1 MGGNRKTSKIE
12 NKNMSIESPIFTPVT
27 IGPVTLRNRVIRS
40 AAFEN
45 MAYGNSPSQD
55 LYDYHVAVARGGVG
69 MTTLAYA
76 AVDRSGLSFDGQLW
90 MRKEIVPDLRR
101 ITDAIHAEGAKA
113 SIQLGH
119 CGNMTHRS
127 TCGCM
132 PVGASGGFNMYSPT
146 FVRSL
151 KINEIH
157 DLVKAFGNAVNLA
170 REAGFDCVEI
180 HAGHG
185 YLISQ
190 FLSPYTN
197 HRHDEFGGSL
207 ENRMRFMRMVISEV
221 MKAAGDDIGVI
232 VKMNMHDGFKKGM
245 QRAECLEVA
254 KELERLGVHAI
265 VLSAGFVSK
274 APMEVMR
281 GAMPL
286 KTLAHYMDMKKF
298 WWLKAAL
305 LTIGRLLIPTVP
317 YREGYFLEDAMQFRQ
332 ELKLPL
338 IYVGGLISKDKMEE
352 VLAAGFQGLQVARAL
367 VHDTDFVNKLHS
379 GEITCSGCKHSNYC
393 IGRMYTLEM
402 RCHHCVENMPASL
415 RKEIEKAEAE
425 S

>member
-1 MGGNRKTSKIE
+1 MID
-12 NKNMSIESPIFTPVT
+12 SPVFTPVQ

-45 MAYGNSPSQD
+45 MAYGNAPSQD
-55 LYDYHVAVARGGVG
+55 LYNYHEAVARGGVG

-76 AVDRSGLSFDGQLW
+76 SVSRSGLSFDGQLW
-90 MRKEIVPDLRR
+90 MREEIVPGLRR
-101 ITDAIHAEGAKA
+101 ITDAVHAQGAKC

-127 TCGCM
+127 TCGCT
-132 PVGASGGFNMYSPT
+132 PVGASGGFNLYSPT
-146 FVRSL
+146 FVRGL
-151 KINEIH
+151 RKEEI
-157 DLVKAFGNAVNLA
+157 DALVEDFGHAVDLA

-197 HRHDEFGGSL
+197 HRHDEYGGSL
-207 ENRMRFMRMVISEV
+207 QNRMHLMQRVIRCV
-221 MKAAGDDIGVI
+221 MEHAGTDMGVL
-232 VKMNMHDGFKKGM
+232 VKINMHDGFRGGM
-245 QRAECLEVA
+245 QREECLEVA
-254 KELERLGVHAI
+254 RELERLGVHAL

-286 KTLAHYMDMKKF
+286 RSMTHYMDMRKF
-298 WWLKAAL
+298 WWLRAL
-305 LTIGRLLIPTVP
+305 VRLFGRQMIPTVP
-317 YREGYFLEDAMQFRQ
+317 YREGYFLEDALEFR
-332 ELKLPL
+332 KAVSMPL
-338 IYVGGLISKDKMEE
+338 VYVGGLVSLAKMEE
-352 VLAAGFQGLQVARAL
+352 VLDAGFQGLQVARAL
-367 VHDTDFVNKLHS
+367 VHDTDFVNKLRS
-379 GEITCSGCKHSNYC
+379 GEITCSGCGHSNYC

-402 RCHHCVENMPASL
+402 KCHHCVDALPEAL
-415 RKEIEKAEAE
+415 RHEVEKAEARWK
-425 S
+425 